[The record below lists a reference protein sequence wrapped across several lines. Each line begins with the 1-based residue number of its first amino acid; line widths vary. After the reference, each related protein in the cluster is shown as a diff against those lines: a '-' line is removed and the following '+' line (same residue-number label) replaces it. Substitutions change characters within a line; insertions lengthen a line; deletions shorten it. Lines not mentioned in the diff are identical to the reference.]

1 MKCYFC
7 EKEFESNKRT
17 KQTITFMG
25 KEVSICKEC
34 RKLYQQME
42 SNKLTNKDALLYFS
56 ARLTDDTT
64 DLEVLAEMDKY
75 VAEALEENDKYF
87 QKRIE
92 RGEVEKHELWK
103 CYYCGNYNLK
113 EEEYCMSCFKKDCG
127 RAKFG
132 EEHDLVF
139 YTSRTNPR
147 LETNQAFEL
156 STFSHNLIWLI
167 PLFILCIFLTG
178 KFLAFTIIIGFTVWG
193 LSGQKSY
200 DEYYIKSDDKRIR
213 NDLRLC
219 EVSAR
224 KRAKEN
230 RETLKMVLKQQEFLD
245 QVRLLHYYVC
255 REYINEF
262 HSILNDTKHIWT
274 GKEYICANEEKLME
288 RKKKANDTY
297 DTSWELLNNWS
308 KEQYEIVAA
317 KYPYDSYL
325 SPLREFE
332 KYLDSYAYGVP
343 NDNYERML
351 TPEKTKE
358 IKKLLDK
365 ITTKK

>member
-7 EKEFESNKRT
+7 EKEFESNKHT

-34 RKLYQQME
+34 IKLYQQME

-56 ARLTDDTT
+56 ARLTDDTKNSKV
-64 DLEVLAEMDKY
+64 LEAMDKY
-75 VAEALEENDKYF
+75 IAEALEENDKYF

-113 EEEYCMSCFKKDCG
+113 EEEYCMSCFKKDYG
-127 RAKFG
+127 KAKFG
-132 EEHDLVF
+132 EEHDLIF
-139 YTSRTNPR
+139 YTSKTNPR

-167 PLFILCIFLTG
+167 PLAILCLFLTG
-178 KFLAFTIIIGFTVWG
+178 QVLALTVIIGFTVWG

-219 EVSAR
+219 EVNAR
-224 KRAKEN
+224 KSAKEN
-230 RETLKMVLKQQEFLD
+230 REILKRVLKQQEFLD
-245 QVRLLHYYVC
+245 QIRLLHYYIH
-255 REYINEF
+255 REYKNECDNIQ
-262 HSILNDTKHIWT
+262 SDIKLVWT
-274 GKEYICANEEKLME
+274 GKDYIYANEEKRMKRL
-288 RKKKANDTY
+288 KKLNDTY
-297 DTSWELLNNWS
+297 NTSWKLLNNWS

-325 SPLREFE
+325 SPLRDFE
-332 KYLDSYAYGVP
+332 KYLNSYAYGVP
-343 NDNYERML
+343 DDDCERML